1 MIAAAYANSPAG
13 TLTTNLFDI
22 DDATA
27 ALYLQ
32 LPPNAGTLNPIGPL
46 GIDPPAADL
55 GFDVYL
61 DSRGRNRSVLVSNR
75 RLHQID
81 LAGGV
86 ITTVGTIRGPTEA
99 VRDVA
104 VLRGN

>member
-1 MIAAAYANSPAG
+1 MIAAAYPDSRAG

-32 LPPNAGTLNPIGPL
+32 LPPNAGTLNPLGPL
-46 GIDPPAADL
+46 GIDPPAADI
-55 GFDVYL
+55 GFDIYL

-75 RLHQID
+75 RL
-81 LAGGV
+81 
-86 ITTVGTIRGPTEA
+86 
-99 VRDVA
+99 
-104 VLRGN
+104 